1 MGRVYTGGVAGGG
14 GHLIRSPLVGGGG
27 QSWDFQQ
34 EAMEAEAKNW
44 DGAQMAHSWSALEVS
59 ETDLISFVFVLESIG
74 LPKVTR

>member
-1 MGRVYTGGVAGGG
+1 
-14 GHLIRSPLVGGGG
+14 
-27 QSWDFQQ
+27 
-34 EAMEAEAKNW
+34 MEAEAKNW